1 MSTYDKAHDL
11 ANALKQSQEYQN
23 FLTEKKKIE
32 SDSQA
37 KKMVKEFVTKKIEIE
52 YETMAGKGEDKA
64 KLEQLQR
71 MYEVLSV
78 NTKARDFLHAQMRFQ
93 QMMGD
98 VYKILSDSVAE
109 GLDFFAKE

>member
-1 MSTYDKAHDL
+1 MNMYDKAHEL
-11 ANALKQSQEYQN
+11 AKALQQSEEYQN

-37 KKMVKEFVTKKIEIE
+37 KKMVKEFIAKKLEVE
-52 YETMAGKGEDKA
+52 YDTMAGKGEDKA
-64 KLEQLQR
+64 KMEQLQR
-71 MYEVLSV
+71 MYEVLSA
-78 NTKARDFLHAQMRFQ
+78 NIKARDFLHAQMRFQ

-98 VYKILSDSVAE
+98 IYKILGDSVAE

>member
-1 MSTYDKAHDL
+1 MYDKAHDL
-11 ANALKQSQEYQN
+11 ANALQQSQEYQS
-23 FLTEKKKIE
+23 FLTEKKKID

-37 KKMVKEFVTKKIEIE
+37 KKMVKEFVTKKMEIE
-52 YETMAGKGEDKA
+52 YETMAGKTEDKV

-98 VYKILSDSVAE
+98 VYKILGDSVAE

>member
-1 MSTYDKAHDL
+1 MSTYDKAHEL
-11 ANALKQSQEYQN
+11 AKALQQSAEYQN
-23 FLTEKKKIE
+23 FLNEKRKIE
-32 SDSQA
+32 ADSQA
-37 KKMVKEFVTKKIEIE
+37 KKMVKEFIVKKVEIE
-52 YETMAGKGEDKA
+52 YEAMAGKGEDKA

-71 MYEVLSV
+71 MYEVLCV

-98 VYKILSDSVAE
+98 IYKILGDSVAE